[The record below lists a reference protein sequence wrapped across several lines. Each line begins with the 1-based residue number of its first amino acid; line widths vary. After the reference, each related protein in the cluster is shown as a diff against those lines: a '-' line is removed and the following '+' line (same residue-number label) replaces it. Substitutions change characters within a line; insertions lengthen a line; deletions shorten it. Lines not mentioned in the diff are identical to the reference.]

1 LKIRR
6 DRRKLD
12 PSPMTRYGRRAAAEF
27 NNEMKLKKP
36 RWLGWTR
43 ALQLIC

>member
-12 PSPMTRYGRRAAAEF
+12 PSPMTRYARRAAAEF
-27 NNEMKLKKP
+27 NNQELTAPGQAME
-36 RWLGWTR
+36 RR
-43 ALQLIC
+43 S